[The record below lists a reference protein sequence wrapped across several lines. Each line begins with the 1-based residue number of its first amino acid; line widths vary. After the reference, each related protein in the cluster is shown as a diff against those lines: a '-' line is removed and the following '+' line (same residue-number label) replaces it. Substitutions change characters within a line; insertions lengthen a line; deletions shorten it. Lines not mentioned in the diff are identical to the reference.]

1 MFFKYLLLIP
11 KVVQLNYGL
20 KSGMIFKRTT
30 RGYKHI
36 CPFNSKPREDK
47 ALSSLAPN
55 YIKQME
61 KQWKISIDQN
71 FNNVVSILT

>member
-20 KSGMIFKRTT
+20 KSGMIFKGTT

-36 CPFNSKPREDK
+36 FV
-47 ALSSLAPN
+47 LLTPN
-55 YIKQME
+55 QERINLYPLMLQTE
-61 KQWKISIDQN
+61 
-71 FNNVVSILT
+71 

>member
-20 KSGMIFKRTT
+20 KSGMILNGTT
-30 RGYKHI
+30 RGYQHI

-55 YIKQME
+55 
-61 KQWKISIDQN
+61 
-71 FNNVVSILT
+71 